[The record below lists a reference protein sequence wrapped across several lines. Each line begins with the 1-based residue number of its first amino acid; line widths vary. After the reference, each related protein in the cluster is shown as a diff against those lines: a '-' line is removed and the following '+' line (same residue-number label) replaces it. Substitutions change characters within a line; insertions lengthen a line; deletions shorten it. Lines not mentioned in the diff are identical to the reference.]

1 MAKKTFTNS
10 APMAQP
16 DNPTPSISL
25 FRLVGYGLL
34 LLALLDFAATV
45 IPPRF
50 TDPAWEL
57 QTIGT
62 LVDRMPV
69 PLLGFILVF
78 YGKGEVR
85 RKSETKLL
93 GSLSWVAL
101 LVGVLLLLMIP
112 LGISDFLRINK
123 QTNTQIQEQS
133 TQQITRLNQ
142 LEQQINQATGT
153 QLQNFATRLN
163 RQGSGQDPETLRKQ
177 LLSEA
182 NKAEATVR
190 SQAKATQTSRRN
202 SLLKNIVKWELGALI
217 SGILCI
223 YIWRAT
229 RWARRPRKWRR

>member
-1 MAKKTFTNS
+1 MAKKTFTNP
-10 APMAQP
+10 APMAQSE
-16 DNPTPSISL
+16 NPIQSVSL

-34 LLALLDFAATV
+34 LLALLDFGATV
-45 IPPRF
+45 FPPRF

-78 YGKGEVR
+78 FGKAEAR

-133 TQQITRLNQ
+133 TQQINRLNQ
-142 LEQQINQATGT
+142 LEKQINQATGT
-153 QLQNFATRLN
+153 QLQNFAARLN
-163 RQGSGQDPETLRKQ
+163 RQSSGQDPETLRTQ

-182 NKAEATVR
+182 NKAEATIR
-190 SQAKATQTSRRN
+190 TQAKATQTSRRN

-217 SGILCI
+217 SAVLCI

-229 RWARRPRKWRR
+229 RWARRPRKWHR